1 MDYYTAKQARRVLG
15 DISANK
21 LKKYVDSGI
30 LNRYPPPGG
39 KQGLYSK
46 EEVDALRTELLRFY
60 GAGRGKEEDR
70 DGRGTIDH
78 PGRSPSFAS

>member
-1 MDYYTAKQARRVLG
+1 MLYYTAKQARKVLG

-30 LNRYPPPGG
+30 LHRYPPPGG
-39 KQGLYSK
+39 IQGLYSR
-46 EEVDALRTELLRFY
+46 EEVDALREKLEQFY
-60 GAGRGKEEDR
+60 GESNQ

-78 PGRSPSFAS
+78 PGRSPSLAS